1 MAPRRDPSPLRWL
14 IGVELSRYR
23 EGTGLKLSEV
33 AERTGMSRAKVG
45 HLETGFQQQDPDDIA
60 TLLGLYGVEQ
70 RDLDR
75 LTALTNCA
83 DETTWWAPW
92 AKVLPDWLKT
102 FVGLEGLA
110 EAEFIFEPMIIPG
123 LLQTADYATVIT
135 AETPRVRPD
144 HGERVVNFRLARADR
159 LTDPNR
165 PLRLHAVIGEAA
177 LRLAVGTPEIRRAQL
192 EHLISMSALP
202 NVTIQVVRPED
213 GFHTAM
219 SGRFFMLDFDQAR
232 PIVFSELHD
241 GGVYIQDQEQVRSY
255 KLSADNLQRVALGPE
270 KSVAL
275 LRSMLKTGT

>member
-14 IGVELSRYR
+14 IGVELNRYR
-23 EGTGLKLSEV
+23 EAAGLKLSEV

-60 TLLGLYGVEQ
+60 TLLTLYGGEQ

-75 LTALTNCA
+75 LNALTTSA
-83 DETTWWAPW
+83 DRTTWWAPW
-92 AKVLPDWLKT
+92 AHVLPDWLKT

-110 EAEFIFEPMIIPG
+110 EAEFIFEPMIVPG

-144 HGERVVNFRLARADR
+144 HGERVVNFRLARANR
-159 LTDPNR
+159 LTDPNQ

-177 LRLAVGTPEIRRAQL
+177 LRLAVGTSKIRRAQL
-192 EHLISMSALP
+192 RHLIETAALP
-202 NVTIQVVRPED
+202 NVTIQVIRPED
-213 GFHTAM
+213 GFHTAT
-219 SGRFFMLDFDQAR
+219 SGRFFMLDFEQAQ

-255 KLSADNLQRVALGPE
+255 KLSSENLQRVALGPE

-275 LRSMLKTGT
+275 LRSMLTTLE

>member
-14 IGVELSRYR
+14 IGVELNRHR
-23 EGTGLKLSEV
+23 EAAGLKLSEV

-60 TLLGLYGVEQ
+60 TLLQLYGAEQ
-70 RDLDR
+70 RDRNR
-75 LTALTNCA
+75 LTALTTSA
-83 DETTWWAPW
+83 DQTTWWAPW
-92 AKVLPDWLKT
+92 AHVLPDWLKT

-123 LLQTADYATVIT
+123 LLQTADYATAIT

-144 HGERVVNFRLARADR
+144 HGERVVNFRLARANR
-159 LTDPNR
+159 LTEPNR
-165 PLRLHAVIGEAA
+165 PLSLHAVIGEAA

-192 EHLISMSALP
+192 EHLIRMTMLP
-202 NVTIQVVRPED
+202 NVTIQVIRPED
-213 GFHTAM
+213 GFHTAT
-219 SGRFFMLDFDQAR
+219 SGRFFLLDFEQAQ

-241 GGVYIQDQEQVRSY
+241 GAVYIQDQEQVRSY
-255 KLSADNLQRVALGPE
+255 KLSSENLQRVALGPE

-275 LRSMLKTGT
+275 LRSMLTARE

>member
-14 IGVELSRYR
+14 IGVELNRHR
-23 EGTGLKLSEV
+23 ESAGMKLSEV
-33 AERTGMSRAKVG
+33 AEQTGMSRAKVG
-45 HLETGFQQQDPDDIA
+45 HLETGFQQQSQDDIA
-60 TLLGLYGVEQ
+60 TLLKLYRAEP

-75 LTALTNCA
+75 LTALTTNA

-110 EAEFIFEPMIIPG
+110 EAEFIFEPMAFPG
-123 LLQTADYATVIT
+123 LLQTADYATAIT

-144 HGERVVNFRLARADR
+144 HGERVVNFRLARANR

-177 LRLAVGTPEIRRAQL
+177 LRLAVGTPEIRHAQL
-192 EHLISMSALP
+192 AHVIEMAKLP
-202 NVTIQVVRPED
+202 NVTIQVIRPED

-219 SGRFFMLDFDQAR
+219 SGRFFMLDFEQAQ

-255 KLSADNLQRVALGPE
+255 KLSSENLQRVALGPE
-270 KSVAL
+270 KSVVL
-275 LRSMLKTGT
+275 LRSMLTRE

>member
-14 IGVELSRYR
+14 IGVELNRHR
-23 EGTGLKLSEV
+23 EASGLKLSEV
-33 AERTGMSRAKVG
+33 AEQTGMSRAKVG

-60 TLLGLYGVEQ
+60 ILLALYRVEQ

-75 LTALTNCA
+75 LTALTTSA

-110 EAEFIFEPMIIPG
+110 EAEFIFEPMIVPG
-123 LLQTADYATVIT
+123 QLQTAEYATAIT

-144 HGERVVNFRLARADR
+144 HGERVVNFRLARANR

-177 LRLAVGTPEIRRAQL
+177 LRLAVGTPAVRRAQL
-192 EHLISMSALP
+192 EHLVQLAARP
-202 NVTIQVVRPED
+202 NVTVQIIRPED

-219 SGRFFMLDFDQAR
+219 TGKFILLDFEYAR
-232 PIVFSELHD
+232 SIAYAELHD
-241 GGVYIQDQEQVRSY
+241 GAVYIQDQEQVRSY
-255 KLSADNLQRVALGPE
+255 KLSAENLQRVALGPE
-270 KSVAL
+270 KSLSL
-275 LRSMLKTGT
+275 LRSMLTRD

>member
-14 IGVELSRYR
+14 IGVELGRCR
-23 EGTGLKLSEV
+23 QAAGLSLTEV

-60 TLLGLYGVEQ
+60 VLLKLYGSEQ

-75 LTALTNCA
+75 FTALTTSA
-83 DETTWWAPW
+83 DRTTWWAPW
-92 AKVLPDWLKT
+92 AHVLPDWLKT

-123 LLQTADYATVIT
+123 LLQTADYATAIT

-144 HGERVVNFRLARADR
+144 HGERVVKFRRTRANR
-159 LTDPNR
+159 LTDENT

-177 LRLAVGTPEIRRAQL
+177 LRLAVGTSEIRKAQL
-192 EHLISMSALP
+192 AHLVEMAARP
-202 NVTIQVVRPED
+202 NVTIQVIRPDD

-219 SGRFFMLDFDQAR
+219 SGKFNLLDFENAQ
-232 PIVFSELHD
+232 PIAYCELHD
-241 GGVYIQDQEQVRSY
+241 GAVYIQDQDQVRSY
-255 KLSADNLQRVALGPE
+255 KLSAENLQRVALGPE

-275 LRSMLKTGT
+275 LRSILPTLE

>member
-14 IGVELSRYR
+14 IGVELGRYR
-23 EGTGLKLSEV
+23 EAAGLKLSEV

-60 TLLGLYGVEQ
+60 TLMELYGGVQ
-70 RDLDR
+70 RELDR
-75 LTALTNCA
+75 LIALSTSA
-83 DETTWWAPW
+83 DRTTWWAPW
-92 AKVLPDWLKT
+92 AHVLPDWLKT

-110 EAEFIFEPMIIPG
+110 DAEFIFEPMIIPG

-144 HGERVVNFRLARADR
+144 HGERVVNFRLARANR

-165 PLRLHAVIGEAA
+165 PLLLHAVIGEAA
-177 LRLAVGTPEIRRAQL
+177 LRLAVGTPGIRRAQL
-192 EHLISMSALP
+192 EHLIEMAALP
-202 NVTIQVVRPED
+202 NVTIQVIRPED

-219 SGRFFMLDFDQAR
+219 SGRYAVLDFENAR
-232 PIVFSELHD
+232 PIACSELHD
-241 GGVYIQDQEQVRSY
+241 GAVYIQDQEQVRSY
-255 KLSADNLQRVALGPE
+255 KLSSENLQRVALGPE

-275 LRSMLKTGT
+275 LRSMLTTRE

>member
-1 MAPRRDPSPLRWL
+1 LRWL
-14 IGVELSRYR
+14 IGVELGRCR
-23 EGTGLKLSEV
+23 QAAGLSLTEV

-60 TLLGLYGVEQ
+60 VLLKLYGSEQ

-75 LTALTNCA
+75 FTALTTSA
-83 DETTWWAPW
+83 DRTTWWAPW
-92 AKVLPDWLKT
+92 AHVLPDWLKT

-123 LLQTADYATVIT
+123 LLQTADYATAIT

-144 HGERVVNFRLARADR
+144 HGERVVKFRRTRANR
-159 LTDPNR
+159 LTDENT

-177 LRLAVGTPEIRRAQL
+177 LRLAVGTSEIRKAQL
-192 EHLISMSALP
+192 AHLVEMAARP
-202 NVTIQVVRPED
+202 NVTIQVIRPDD

-219 SGRFFMLDFDQAR
+219 SGKFNLLDFENAQ
-232 PIVFSELHD
+232 PIAYCELHD
-241 GGVYIQDQEQVRSY
+241 GAVYIQDQDQVRSY
-255 KLSADNLQRVALGPE
+255 KLSAENLQRVALGPE

-275 LRSMLKTGT
+275 LRSILPTLE

>member
-1 MAPRRDPSPLRWL
+1 MSPRRDPSPLRWL

-23 EGTGLKLSEV
+23 ESSGMKLSEV
-33 AERTGMSRAKVG
+33 AEQTGMSRAKVG

-60 TLLGLYGVEQ
+60 TLLALYRVEQ

-75 LTALTNCA
+75 LTALTTSA

-110 EAEFIFEPMIIPG
+110 EAEFIFEPMIVPG
-123 LLQTADYATVIT
+123 QLQTADYAAAIT

-144 HGERVVNFRLARADR
+144 HGERVVNFRLARANR

-192 EHLISMSALP
+192 EHLIEMAALP
-202 NVTIQVVRPED
+202 NVTIQVLRPED

-219 SGRFFMLDFDQAR
+219 TGKFISLDFENAQ
-232 PIVFSELHD
+232 PIAYVELHD
-241 GGVYIQDQEQVRSY
+241 GAVYIQDQEQVRSY
-255 KLSADNLQRVALGPE
+255 KLSAETLQRVALGPE
-270 KSVAL
+270 QSLVL
-275 LRSMLKTGT
+275 LRSALTRN

>member
-14 IGVELSRYR
+14 IGVELARYR
-23 EGTGLKLSEV
+23 EAAGLKLSEV

-60 TLLGLYGVEQ
+60 TLLTLYGGEQ

-75 LTALTNCA
+75 FTALTTSA
-83 DETTWWAPW
+83 DRTTWWAPW
-92 AKVLPDWLKT
+92 AHVLPDWLKT

-110 EAEFIFEPMIIPG
+110 EAEFTFEPMIVPG
-123 LLQTADYATVIT
+123 LLQTADYATAIT

-144 HGERVVNFRLARADR
+144 HGERVVNFRLTRADR
-159 LTDPNR
+159 LTDPDR

-177 LRLAVGTPEIRRAQL
+177 LRLAVGTPEIRQAQL
-192 EHLISMSALP
+192 AHLVEMSALP
-202 NVTIQVVRPED
+202 NVTIQIVRPED
-213 GFHTAM
+213 GFHTAT
-219 SGRFFMLDFDQAR
+219 SGRFFMLDFEQAR

-241 GGVYIQDQEQVRSY
+241 GAVYIQDQEQVRTY
-255 KLSADNLQRVALGPE
+255 RLSAENLQRVALGPE

-275 LRSMLKTGT
+275 LRSMFTTRE

>member
-23 EGTGLKLSEV
+23 EGTGLRLSEV
-33 AERTGMSRAKVG
+33 AEQTGMSRAKVG

-60 TLLGLYGVEQ
+60 TLLGLYGVER

-110 EAEFIFEPMIIPG
+110 EAEFIFEPMIVPG
-123 LLQTADYATVIT
+123 QLQTGDYATAIT

-144 HGERVVNFRLARADR
+144 HGERVVNFRLARANR

-192 EHLISMSALP
+192 EHLIHIAALP
-202 NVTIQVVRPED
+202 NVTIQVIRPED

-219 SGRFFMLDFDQAR
+219 TGKFIVLDFEQAR
-232 PIVFSELHD
+232 PIAYSELHD
-241 GGVYIQDQEQVRSY
+241 GAVYIQDQEQVRSY

-275 LRSMLKTGT
+275 LRSMLKTRT

>member
-14 IGVELSRYR
+14 IGVELNRYR
-23 EGTGLKLSEV
+23 EAAGLKLSEV

-60 TLLGLYGVEQ
+60 TLLTLYGGTE

-75 LTALTNCA
+75 LIALTSNA
-83 DETTWWAPW
+83 DQTTWWAPW

-110 EAEFIFEPMIIPG
+110 EAEFIFEPMIVPG
-123 LLQTADYATVIT
+123 QLQTADYATAIT

-177 LRLAVGTPEIRRAQL
+177 LRLAVGTPEVRRAQL
-192 EHLISMSALP
+192 KHLIEMAKLP
-202 NVTIQVVRPED
+202 NVTIQVIRPED

-219 SGRFFMLDFDQAR
+219 TGKFILLDFENAR
-232 PIVFSELHD
+232 SIVYVELHD
-241 GGVYIQDQEQVRSY
+241 GAVYIQDQEQVRSY
-255 KLSADNLQRVALGPE
+255 KLSTENLQRVALGPE
-270 KSVAL
+270 QSVSL
-275 LRSMLKTGT
+275 LRSMLTRE

>member
-1 MAPRRDPSPLRWL
+1 MR
-14 IGVELSRYR
+14 
-23 EGTGLKLSEV
+23 LSEV

-60 TLLGLYGVEQ
+60 VLLTLYGAEQ

-75 LTALTNCA
+75 LTALTTSG
-83 DETTWWAPW
+83 DKTTWWAPW
-92 AKVLPDWLKT
+92 AHVLPDWLKT

-110 EAEFIFEPMIIPG
+110 EAEFSFEPMIVPG
-123 LLQTADYATVIT
+123 LLQTAEYATAIT

-159 LTDPNR
+159 LTDPER

-177 LRLAVGTPEIRRAQL
+177 LRLAVGTEQMRRAQL
-192 EHLISMSALP
+192 KHLIEMATLP
-202 NVTIQVVRPED
+202 FVTIQVIRPED
-213 GFHTAM
+213 GFHTAT
-219 SGRFFMLDFDQAR
+219 SGRFFMLDFEQAQ

-241 GGVYIQDQEQVRSY
+241 GAVYIQDQDQVRSY
-255 KLSADNLQRVALGPE
+255 KLSAENLQRVALGPE

-275 LRSMLKTGT
+275 LRSMLTARE